1 MEITPTLVGL
11 PSEYATRLIVRVL
24 TFDTTATTAT
34 IYFAAESS
42 IAAILVDGNIELTE
56 AEWTA
61 TRCTNE
67 LIEDLVLSKLGL
79 TRAPATT
86 STTTTTLAP
95 TTTTTTTL

>member
-1 MEITPTLVGL
+1 MEITPVLVGL
-11 PSEYATRLIVRVL
+11 PSEFATQLIIRVL
-24 TFDTTATTAT
+24 TFDTRDTTAT
-34 IYFAAESS
+34 IYFAAESN
-42 IAAILVDGNIELTE
+42 IASILVEGNITLTE

-86 STTTTTLAP
+86 SSTTTIAP
-95 TTTTTTTL
+95 TTTTTTL